1 MKKVL
6 FFLESL
12 SGGGAEKVLTD
23 IVRNLD
29 PAKFEVTVCTVSDE
43 GIYQSRVEEK
53 VRYRSFLKQR
63 DVRSGGIKKFLY
75 RVKCKLIYTLPA
87 AWVYRWLFRE
97 KYDVECAFI
106 EGFAT
111 KLIAA
116 SSNFRSRK
124 LAWVHTDM
132 ERNPYAQKSF
142 RNQEKHTGTYRR
154 YDSIYCV
161 SQSVK
166 EVFRKM
172 ILDDERVTV
181 QYNPVD
187 SAEVQRKGREEIDI
201 LPNSRLQLGTIG
213 RLTEQKGFIRLLD
226 CLGKLRRENPD
237 FSLWIMGEGTQ
248 RLELEKQIADYSLE
262 NNVRLLGFQE
272 NPYKYMDKCDA
283 FVCSSYAEGFSTAAT
298 EALILGKPVF
308 TTECA
313 GMRELFGN
321 EQCGEIVENSD
332 EALEMMMRKL
342 LSGEWKPEVYLDSV
356 RRRAEDFDIKKRM
369 AEIEAL
375 LDQ

>member
-23 IVRNLD
+23 TVRNLD
-29 PAKFEVTVCTVSDE
+29 QTRFEVTVCTVSDE
-43 GIYQSRVEEK
+43 GIYQPLVSEK
-53 VRYRSFLKQR
+53 VRYRPILRQQ
-63 DVRSGGIKKFLY
+63 DCRSGFFRRTLY
-75 RVKCKLIYTLPA
+75 RIKYKLIYSLPA

-116 SSNFRSRK
+116 SSNPNSRK
-124 LAWVHTDM
+124 IAWVHIDM
-132 ERNPYAQKSF
+132 EKNPYAKNSYSGIEEH
-142 RNQEKHTGTYRR
+142 RAAYCR
-154 YDSIYCV
+154 YDTICCV

-166 EVFRKM
+166 EVFRNM
-172 ILDDERVTV
+172 ILDDDRVIV

-187 SAEVQRKGREEIDI
+187 SAEVQRKGMEEIDVS
-201 LPNSRLQLGTIG
+201 PNSKLQLGTIG
-213 RLTEQKGFIRLLD
+213 RLSEQKGYIRLLD
-226 CLGKLRRENPD
+226 CLGKLRREYSN
-237 FSLWIMGEGTQ
+237 FSLWIIGEGAQ
-248 RLELEKQIADYSLE
+248 RQELEERITRYSLE
-262 NNVRLLGFQE
+262 NHVRLLGFHE
-272 NPYKYMDKCDA
+272 NPYKYMAKCDA

-313 GMRELFGN
+313 GMQELFGS
-321 EQCGEIVENSD
+321 ETCGEIV
-332 EALEMMMRKL
+332 
-342 LSGEWKPEVYLDSV
+342 
-356 RRRAEDFDIKKRM
+356 
-369 AEIEAL
+369 
-375 LDQ
+375 

>member
-29 PAKFEVTVCTVSDE
+29 QTKFEVTVCTVSDE
-43 GIYQSRVEEK
+43 GIYQPLISEK
-53 VRYRSFLKQR
+53 VRYLSILRQR
-63 DVRSGGIKKFLY
+63 DFRSGFCKRLLY
-75 RVKCKLIYTLPA
+75 RMKYKMIYGLLA

-97 KYDVECAFI
+97 TYDVECAFI
-106 EGFAT
+106 EGFAS

-116 SSNFRSRK
+116 SPNAGSRK
-124 LAWVHTDM
+124 IAWVHTDM
-132 ERNPYAQKSF
+132 ERNPYAQNSF
-142 RNQEKHTGTYRR
+142 RSIEAHREAYRR
-154 YDSIYCV
+154 YDTICCV
-161 SQSVK
+161 SESVK

-172 ILDDERVTV
+172 ILDDNRVTV

-187 SAEVQRKGREEIDI
+187 SDEVQRKGREKIDLI
-201 LPNSRLQLGTIG
+201 PNSNLQLGTIG
-213 RLTEQKGFIRLLD
+213 RLAEQKGFIRLLD
-226 CLGKLRRENPD
+226 CLGKLRREYPD
-237 FSLWIMGEGTQ
+237 FSLWIMGEGAQ
-248 RLELEKQIADYSLE
+248 RPELEKRIAQYSLE

-272 NPYKYMDKCDA
+272 NPYKYLEKCDA

-313 GMRELFGN
+313 GMRELFGS
-321 EQCGEIVENSD
+321 EQCGEIVENTD
-332 EALEMMMRKL
+332 EALETMLRNL
-342 LSGEWKPEVYLDSV
+342 LSGTWKAEAYSDAVK
-356 RRRAEDFDIKKRM
+356 RRGEAFDIKKRM
-369 AEIEAL
+369 TQIEAL

>member
-29 PAKFEVTVCTVSDE
+29 HTKFEVTVCTVSDE
-43 GIYQSRVEEK
+43 GIYQSQVSEK
-53 VRYRSFLKQR
+53 VRYRSILRQQ
-63 DVRSGGIKKFLY
+63 DYRSGFDKRLLY
-75 RVKCKLIYTLPA
+75 RIKYKMIYRLPV
-87 AWVYRWLFRE
+87 AWVYRCLFRE
-97 KYDVECAFI
+97 KYDIECAFI

-116 SSNFRSRK
+116 SSNSGSRK
-124 LAWVHTDM
+124 IAWVHTDM
-132 ERNPYAQKSF
+132 EQNPYAQNSYSSLEEH
-142 RNQEKHTGTYRR
+142 RAAYRR
-154 YDSIYCV
+154 YDTICCV

-166 EVFRKM
+166 EVFRNM
-172 ILDDERVTV
+172 ILDDKRVIV

-187 SAEVQRKGREEIDI
+187 SAEVQCKGREEID
-201 LPNSRLQLGTIG
+201 LTPNSKLQLGTIG
-213 RLTEQKGFIRLLD
+213 RLEQQKGFIRLLD
-226 CLGKLRRENPD
+226 CLGKICQKHPD
-237 FSLWIMGEGTQ
+237 FSLWIIGEGSQ
-248 RLELEKQIADYSLE
+248 RAELEKRITLYSLE

-272 NPYKYMDKCDA
+272 NPYKYLCNCDA
-283 FVCSSYAEGFSTAAT
+283 YVCSSYAEGFSTAAT

-313 GMRELFGN
+313 GMRELFGS
-321 EQCGEIVENSD
+321 EQCGEIVENTD
-332 EALEMMMRKL
+332 EALENMMEKIL
-342 LSGEWKPEVYLDSV
+342 FGTWKPEDYSDAVK
-356 RRRAEDFDIKKRM
+356 RRGEAFDIKKRM
-369 AEIEAL
+369 AQIEAL

>member
-1 MKKVL
+1 MKRVI

-12 SGGGAEKVLTD
+12 AGGGAEKVLTD

-29 PAKFEVTVCTVSDE
+29 PAKFSITVCTVSDE
-43 GIYQSRVEEK
+43 GVYQTRVAEK
-53 VRYRSFLKQR
+53 VAYRSLLRQAE
-63 DVRSGGIKKFLY
+63 VRSGGFKRLLY
-75 RVKCKLIYTLPA
+75 RVECKMIYTLPA

-116 SSNFRSRK
+116 SSNSESRK
-124 LAWVHTDM
+124 IAWVHTDM
-132 ERNPYAQKSF
+132 ERNPYAQNSF
-142 RNQEKHTGTYRR
+142 CSIEEHREAYRR
-154 YDSIYCV
+154 YDTICCV

-166 EVFRKM
+166 EVFKNM
-172 ILDDERVTV
+172 ILDDKRVIV

-187 SAEVQRKGREEIDI
+187 SAEVQRKGREEIDLI
-201 LPNSRLQLGTIG
+201 PNSKLQLGTIG
-213 RLTEQKGFIRLLD
+213 RLTEQKGYIRLLD
-226 CLGKLRRENPD
+226 CLGKLRRDHPD
-237 FSLWIMGEGTQ
+237 FSLWIIGEGSQ
-248 RLELEKQIADYSLE
+248 RPELEKRISLYSLE
-262 NNVRLLGFQE
+262 DNVRLLGFQE
-272 NPYKYMDKCDA
+272 NPYKYMDNCDA

-313 GMRELFGN
+313 GMQELFGS
-321 EQCGEIVENSD
+321 EQCGEIVPNTD
-332 EALEMMMRKL
+332 EALERMLRKL
-342 LSGEWKPEVYLDSV
+342 LSGEWKPEDYVDAV
-356 RRRAEDFDIKKRM
+356 RRRGEDFDIKKRM
-369 AEIEAL
+369 AQIEAL

>member
-29 PAKFEVTVCTVSDE
+29 QTKFDVTVCTVADE
-43 GIYQSRVEEK
+43 GIYQSRVSEK
-53 VRYRSFLKQR
+53 VRYRSILRQQDF
-63 DVRSGGIKKFLY
+63 RSGFCKRLLY
-75 RVKCKLIYTLPA
+75 RIKYKMIYGLPA

-97 KYDVECAFI
+97 KYDIECAFI

-111 KLIAA
+111 KLISA
-116 SSNFRSRK
+116 SSNSGSRK
-124 LAWVHTDM
+124 IAWVHTDM
-132 ERNPYAQKSF
+132 EQNPYAQNSF
-142 RNQEKHTGTYRR
+142 RSMEAHREAYRR
-154 YDSIYCV
+154 YDTICCV

-166 EVFRKM
+166 EVFSNM
-172 ILDDERVTV
+172 ILNDKRVIV

-187 SAEVQRKGREEIDI
+187 SAEVQRKGGEEIDI
-201 LPNSRLQLGTIG
+201 IPNSRLQLGTIG
-213 RLTEQKGFIRLLD
+213 RLEQQKGFIRLLD
-226 CLGKLRRENPD
+226 CLGKVSQEYPD
-237 FSLWIMGEGTQ
+237 FSLWIMGEGSQ
-248 RLELEKQIADYSLE
+248 RPELEKRIALYSLE

-272 NPYKYMDKCDA
+272 NPYKYMGKCDA

-313 GMRELFGN
+313 GMRELFGS
-321 EQCGEIVENSD
+321 EQCGEIVENTD
-332 EALEMMMRKL
+332 EALEIMMRKL
-342 LSGEWKPEVYLDSV
+342 LSGTWK
-356 RRRAEDFDIKKRM
+356 AEDYADAALQRGAMFSVAKRIQ
-369 AEIEAL
+369 EIEDL
-375 LDQ
+375 LDE

>member
-29 PAKFEVTVCTVSDE
+29 QTKFEVTVCTVSDE
-43 GIYQSRVEEK
+43 GIYQAQVSEK
-53 VRYRSFLKQR
+53 VRYRSFLRQQ
-63 DVRSGGIKKFLY
+63 DYRSGLGKRIMYWIKMKM
-75 RVKCKLIYTLPA
+75 IYGLPA
-87 AWVYRWLFRE
+87 AWVYLWLFRE
-97 KYDVECAFI
+97 KYDIECAFI

-116 SSNFRSRK
+116 SSNSGSRK
-124 LAWVHTDM
+124 IAWVHTDM
-132 ERNPYAQKSF
+132 EQNPYAQNHYSSLEEH
-142 RNQEKHTGTYRR
+142 RAAYCR
-154 YDSIYCV
+154 YDAVCCV
-161 SQSVK
+161 SQSVR

-172 ILDDERVTV
+172 ILDDNRVIV

-187 SAEVQRKGREEIDI
+187 SVEVQRKGRENIELI
-201 LPNSRLQLGTIG
+201 PNRKLQLGTIG
-213 RLTEQKGFIRLLD
+213 RLEQQKGFIRLLD
-226 CLGKLRRENPD
+226 CLGKLCRKYPD
-237 FSLWIMGEGTQ
+237 FSLWIIGEGSQ
-248 RLELEKQIADYSLE
+248 RSELEKRIALYSLE
-262 NNVRLLGFQE
+262 DNVRLLGFQE
-272 NPYKYMDKCDA
+272 NPYKYMGNCDA
-283 FVCSSYAEGFSTAAT
+283 FICSSYAEGFSTAAT

-313 GMRELFGN
+313 GMQELFGG
-321 EQCGEIVENSD
+321 EQCGEIVANTD
-332 EALEMMMRKL
+332 EALEGMMENL
-342 LSGEWKPEVYLDSV
+342 LSGAWRAEKYLDAV
-356 RRRAEDFDIKKRM
+356 KRRADTFDIKKRM